1 MRIRFKRLV
10 LIFAIPLV
18 LAALGPTAY
27 ASASTPAT
35 GTFNNNITPQKVT
48 SHHGD
53 TVIAF
58 TFLETITGTLSGTR
72 VGSGTLVIHPDG
84 SLSVHNSGTFTGT
97 IAGRVGSATLHA
109 QASGT
114 FAAVEGRWWI
124 TDGAGGLE
132 GAHAHG
138 RLAGSATGPTS
149 FAGTYSGEVE
159 LDAPED
165 D

>member
-1 MRIRFKRLV
+1 MRIRWKRLA
-10 LIFAIPLV
+10 LIFGIPLV

-35 GTFNNNITPQKVT
+35 GTFNNTITPQKVT
-48 SHHGD
+48 SHDGD

-58 TFLETITGTLSGTR
+58 TFLETITGTLSGSR
-72 VGSGTLVIHPDG
+72 VGSGVLVIHPDG
-84 SLSVHNSGTFTGT
+84 SLNVHNSGTFTGT
-97 IAGRVGSATLHA
+97 IAGRGGTASLHA
-109 QASGT
+109 QAWGT

-132 GAHAHG
+132 GIHARG
-138 RLAGSATGPTS
+138 SLAGSATGPTS

-159 LDAPED
+159 FDAHQND
-165 D
+165 